1 MGFSLDEYIK
11 TNSRKNTGLDGAKS
25 DSSSG
30 FSLDQYLISKKDPG
44 PDLNNWFQNR
54 QSLTK
59 QILDTVNG
67 ERFVYKPSNDVE
79 SYVEQSG
86 GSIDDLIRQGLNMR
100 NRFSENK
107 DSYDAKYGPGTSD
120 KVYRDISLAIR
131 QMEGL
136 RTGLAKEQAYRN
148 QFQNETEFQN
158 YLIASGDEAAAESV
172 MSGLEKSKAENEQ
185 KLAELRAQ
193 LDKTGDKWYT
203 KSLGSLLSERKPIQD
218 QIKELEKQ
226 QKSIQDQYSRY
237 YYTIDNREKLA
248 AIKEDPDANA
258 LYESANLLRSDMEK
272 VSAIESEVL
281 YHKGDKEVPG
291 YKAYLKDK
299 YGLTED
305 AIKNFSI
312 GGGGFM
318 YSENGYGNLHQ
329 LYEDLENQLNATKGQ
344 LSEKG
349 YDYDRII
356 GYEQSLEDAEEYR
369 KKQKEWEQY
378 ADKDFLSGLSAS
390 ISSVIMSPFQ
400 GLDYIRLWI
409 NNAGHNDVNDLE
421 NYVPLNVY
429 DMDAT
434 NYVSTIRSTVS
445 KNIEESTDWN
455 LFGEN
460 VASFLYQTGM
470 SVADSMAQV
479 ATFGS
484 GAVFLMGASAASNQA
499 KNVIE
504 RGGSNSQA
512 FWGGLAAGAAEVLFE
527 KISIDRLLKT
537 KHVTGWKSIL
547 KDKIKQSGVEAS
559 EEMLTE
565 IANILSDTAIMGESS
580 DFSMAVQAYQE
591 QGLSETEAKKQAF
604 LDCVGQV
611 AKAGVG
617 GALSGLVMGGAS
629 GVINMANR
637 NVDTRSVGNQILR
650 SGEIDLT
657 IDEGL
662 KLDSSDPLYKLA
674 EELAERQNQGKTLSP
689 KKVGQLEIGLETKAL
704 EQIESLRNQMAHGL
718 DGDAQN
724 GAETAPLGTV
734 YTKPETVQ
742 NRPSSV
748 QYGNP
753 ANTASDTN
761 APVSFNV
768 ETATPMDAQARMG
781 NTDVTVQGVAS
792 VRDGDV
798 TVTLSDGTN
807 VPLYDV
813 EIADPQI
820 RQLYDTASKYDTN
833 TARAFVSGFDGSLP
847 ISTYQTAFDYFMTQA
862 KHGVPMG
869 EAIQYAGLAGQMMSP
884 VSVQTAYFA
893 GENLQSS
900 VTRGNMGAENG
911 TMGGMKNVSV
921 RQDTGSVLGRRGFQ
935 SDNGRIRGKN
945 EEAGRRGN
953 EEPGVRETTGREQI
967 SSKGRTTKA
976 EGGKSRE
983 VDKRRYI
990 HREIRASESSDAAL
1004 ETISFDEVGPEL
1016 YSKAQKHVVEVG
1028 KKYGKTVYYVRR
1040 GDPINIG
1047 GRIKR
1052 MKGEAFTIPGTDI
1065 VFAAHDTKADFIHHE
1080 LFHQFL
1086 ALNRH
1091 QEELFLN
1098 ETKFNILSDSE
1109 KFKWYKG
1116 RAEIYYPQYISKLDV
1131 MNSIIIEEITCD
1143 LCEYAMSGSEKMYN
1157 RLNGLFEGNTLETLA
1172 EQARGVFEANREAA
1186 QKNAA
1191 VETGGETRYYLEGY
1205 TDHQKENWAGSKS
1218 IVVYESDAQLEQF
1231 IDDALNKRNLDK
1243 KMYFGRV
1250 PSDLAQR
1257 VMDETGMD
1265 IDGYNCTIQAQEIRK
1280 ILVHSHGNEA
1290 FERARG
1296 QRAITKED
1304 IMNIPEVISSPDS
1317 ISLSRKLYEGKPVIR
1332 FSKTI
1337 NGRTTVVSYV
1347 SRKHRDLAVQTM
1359 YASTKKGSLATATDA
1374 PASGPLSLTPET
1386 TGGTAS
1392 NNSIG
1397 ENPSTVNTSIPKRSK
1412 RDTESRYYLDEE
1424 HDSEGRPLTKEQA
1437 DFFKDSK
1444 VRLDDDGEYWYGEG
1458 NLMPVYHATS
1468 DDFTVFDRGKL
1479 GENTDSNAND
1489 EYLAATAHVGFWFNS
1504 QEDMGEKMGVSRVEK
1519 VYLNITRPYEAGTVE
1534 GLASEIAGTEGDT
1547 PYEKGENFADW
1558 LSWNGYDGV
1567 MVRDEEFGGLS
1578 FVALRP
1584 DQIKRVDNNTPT
1596 SDPDIRFY
1604 MDDAVEEVKGVTAY
1618 HGITAEDLDGA
1629 VQSGL
1634 PPIHKNGTGDISLI
1648 FRPEA
1653 SLSYDTET
1661 PARDTDFGSRL
1672 SSIAERMAGLRT
1684 ADMMEASRALLDV
1697 LSRSRTKEDIRKS
1710 LESLG
1715 KFAVTDDLVADI
1727 FSLSGEM
1734 ANSSGVEY
1742 RETAGLEDVEAAI
1755 IPDTLDGN
1763 LKNQLEAAGIK
1774 TVEYKAGDNADR
1786 VRALNEAPELR
1797 FFLEDV
1803 SPVDVD
1809 LLTEENQT
1817 LREQVNTLREEFK
1830 LTKGHKAKPGS
1841 LEKLAD
1847 SILKET
1853 RSSYDK
1859 GTLVKNL
1866 EALFDYIAN
1875 DPDSNFD
1882 EAMDVSVDI
1891 ANSVLRESSD
1901 LDSSLYDHYK
1911 DMREYFRK
1919 TAISL
1924 PQDIRSGMDYE
1935 RFRKE
1940 HFGGIRLTNDG
1951 ASLDSLW
1958 PEISGKWPEFFSP
1971 DTPIQEQPQAV
1982 ADALR
1987 TVKPSYVNPYGMDST
2002 EAAYD
2007 LAMRMYEEYFNI
2019 PEIHTFADKK
2029 KAELN
2034 QLRAKY
2040 ENRIHAIRKGYEARE
2055 QALIQEQRQKRKDL
2069 KDENRLRLAAQME
2082 KVREQR
2088 KAASAKR
2095 QESALVRRYKPRI
2108 IRDTMELGRWLTH
2121 PTDKKHVPEPFRKA
2135 VAEFVNTIDF
2145 SSNRLNSKGKPTM
2158 RTLAMQKLSNQM
2170 NTIPKSESGTFEEA
2184 KAIFESADPDLIPN
2198 MADLIQNAE
2207 RVRIE
2212 DMTGAQLGELAHV
2225 VSALKSMLTNANNL
2239 IAGEQTRQAET
2250 VAQGIHLDLAG
2261 HKNAREYTWPI
2272 GFGKRLM
2279 SYDMMDAPSYFEEL
2293 GGTAYNELYR
2303 PLRRA
2308 FDRKIR
2314 NTAEAVAY
2322 MQRLLKGVDTDT
2334 WSGPKAKKHTF
2345 KVKGG
2350 TVSLNTAQI
2359 MSLYELSKR
2368 DQARGHILGGGIR
2381 PSDTVKGT
2389 RIDKAFRPIT
2399 MTAQDLAEIVG
2410 TLTPEQRMVADGIAD
2425 FFKTTAEWGNEVSM
2439 KLYGY
2444 RKFTEPNYFPIVS
2457 DKNYTTTM
2465 QGDPKH
2471 QDAILKNLG
2480 MTKSTVIGANN
2491 PIMVEDIFD
2500 VFTRQADQMGSYN
2513 AFVVPLAD
2521 MNKVI
2526 NFKASDPGG
2535 EVRGSVKE
2543 SIERA
2548 LGHDAISYWNK
2559 LVEDINGV
2567 SKQTPPTIG
2576 DKLLSNMKAAAVGA
2590 NLRVIIQQ
2598 PTAYLRAAA
2607 LIDPKYL
2614 AKGLAAKSDIDEMN
2628 QYAPIAYWKDLG
2640 FFEMDTARGM
2650 KDILMNRNGLRDIAM
2665 KPASWADS
2673 KTWGKLW
2680 NAVKAEI
2687 QDTTDLN
2694 PGSVEFLEAAGE
2706 RFSEII
2712 DRTQVVD
2719 SVLHRSQMM
2728 RSEKFIDKTVT
2739 SFMSEPTKSYNMLRS
2754 AVRDVQKNGWK
2765 RAGKR
2770 LVRVSVTHT
2779 VTSIATALAAALIDA
2794 MRDDDKEKSWAEK
2807 YLSAAGENTL
2817 DNLSPLNMLPY
2828 LRDAA
2833 SLLSGYSLTRQEM
2846 AGLTDVVNAGRNWVS
2861 YFQGDSK
2868 YSIAWLIK
2876 NSAASISKLTG
2887 IPVAAAT
2894 REFEALIRGGIQ
2906 ALDKIGVPTTRMEY
2920 ILDTFYYPVIPKNAS
2935 RYAQYVYDAYKEDN
2949 TNLAQDVMGAM
2960 NEGGIDDDKI
2970 GYYMRKILRE
2980 QDERI
2985 AEAGK
2990 AKMDGNMS
2998 EYAEIVREINREG
3011 FSQDW
3016 IVGAVDGWISS
3027 QKNAE
3032 KEASAPSEKVESES
3046 KSQASLFE
3054 NSDVVTS
3061 LEAGNLSEAKTVIQD
3076 LLSNGKEESSIRSS
3090 ITRHY
3095 KPVYQDLYRKKDEAG
3110 MRRIREMLV
3119 DLGIGYKSG
3128 DFTRWIQDM
3137 N

>member
-1 MGFSLDEYIK
+1 MGFSLDDYIHK
-11 TNSRKNTGLDGAKS
+11 KGSVDNQENRNVWSKETG
-25 DSSSG
+25 G
-30 FSLDQYLISKKDPG
+30 FSLDRYIEGKRSPA
-44 PDLNNWFQNR
+44 PDLNSWFQDTTSALDSISKQAEAWKNTYKSPSEIDTSVGQYTQNINDLIRRGLRLNTQFSENRSVYDANYGDGTSTSAIEDINTAIGMLEKTR
-54 QSLTK
+54 QSLS
-59 QILDTVNG
+59 QERDFRNSLGG
-67 ERFVYKPSNDVE
+67 EK
-79 SYVEQSG
+79 
-86 GSIDDLIRQGLNMR
+86 
-100 NRFSENK
+100 
-107 DSYDAKYGPGTSD
+107 
-120 KVYRDISLAIR
+120 
-131 QMEGL
+131 
-136 RTGLAKEQAYRN
+136 
-148 QFQNETEFQN
+148 EFQD

-237 YYTIDNREKLA
+237 YYTIDNRKKQA

-258 LYESANLLRSDMEK
+258 LYESADVLRSDIDK
-272 VSAIESEVL
+272 VNAIADEVL
-281 YHKGDKEVPG
+281 FNKGNPKVPE
-291 YKAYLKDK
+291 YKQYLNEK
-299 YGLTED
+299 YGLTEE
-305 AIKNFSI
+305 AIKNFDI
-312 GGGGFM
+312 GGGGFK
-318 YSENGYGNLHQ
+318 YSENGYGNLWQ

-344 LSEKG
+344 LSESG
-349 YDYDRII
+349 YDYDRMT
-356 GYEQSLEDAEEYR
+356 GYEQILADAEEYR
-369 KKQKEWEQY
+369 KEQEEWEKY
-378 ADKDFLSGLSAS
+378 ADEHPIASS
-390 ISSVIMSPFQ
+390 ISSVVMSPFQ
-400 GLDYIRLWI
+400 GLDYIRLGI
-409 NNAGHNDVNDLE
+409 NNIGHNDVNDPE

-434 NYVSTIRSTVS
+434 NFVSTIRSTVS

-455 LFGEN
+455 LFGQN

-470 SVADSMAQV
+470 SVADSAAQV
-479 ATFGS
+479 AAFGNAS
-484 GAVFLMGASAASNQA
+484 VFLMGASAASNQA

-512 FWGGLAAGAAEVLFE
+512 FWGGLAAGAAEALFE
-527 KISIDRLLKT
+527 KISVDRLLKP
-537 KHVTGWKSIL
+537 KSITGWKSLL
-547 KDKIKQSGVEAS
+547 KETVKQAGVEAS

-604 LDCVGQV
+604 LDCIGQV
-611 AKAGVG
+611 AWAGAG
-617 GALSGLVMGGAS
+617 GALSGGVMGGAAGS
-629 GVINMANR
+629 LSIANR

-704 EQIESLRNQMAHGL
+704 EQIESLRNQMAQGL

-900 VTRGNMGAENG
+900 VARGNMGAENG
-911 TMGGMKNVSV
+911 TMGG
-921 RQDTGSVLGRRGFQ
+921 T
-935 SDNGRIRGKN
+935 DNGEKNLFGRHPGRKDARNSKRPGDSKAVGKSQTRADRTSI
-945 EEAGRRGN
+945 ETEAGRAEFESVRKESLN
-953 EEPGVRETTGREQI
+953 EKQKRNAAIAKEYGYDLYHVPSGSEILFDGKPRVMDGTAFIRSGFDAI
-967 SSKGRTTKA
+967 FA
-976 EGGKSRE
+976 EA
-983 VDKRRYI
+983 DT
-990 HREIRASESSDAAL
+990 DA
-1004 ETISFDEVGPEL
+1004 D
-1016 YSKAQKHVVEVG
+1016 
-1028 KKYGKTVYYVRR
+1028 YV
-1040 GDPINIG
+1040 
-1047 GRIKR
+1047 
-1052 MKGEAFTIPGTDI
+1052 F
-1065 VFAAHDTKADFIHHE
+1065 HE
-1080 LFHQFL
+1080 LFHQFMRQNKHGEGRFL
-1086 ALNRH
+1086 EAAQRRIDYNS
-1091 QEELFLN
+1091 EEFSFYNIGCL
-1098 ETKFNILSDSE
+1098 ET
-1109 KFKWYKG
+1109 YKD
-1116 RAEIYYPQYISKLDV
+1116 RYSTDIVL
-1131 MNSIIIEEITCD
+1131 EEITCD

-1157 RLNGLFEGNTLETLA
+1157 RLNGLFEGDSLETLA
-1172 EQARGVFEANREAA
+1172 EQARGVFEANREAV

-1191 VETGGETRYYLEGY
+1191 AETGSETRYYLEGY

-1359 YASTKKGSLATATDA
+1359 YTSTKKGSLATATDA

-1397 ENPSTVNTSIPKRSK
+1397 ENPGTVNTSIPKRSK

-1424 HDSEGRPLTKEQA
+1424 HDSEGRRLTKEQA

-1504 QEDMGEKMGVSRVEK
+1504 QEDMGVKMGVSRVEK

-1672 SSIAERMAGLRT
+1672 SSIAERMAGRRT

-1742 RETAGLEDVEAAI
+1742 RETAGLEDVDAAI

-1882 EAMDVSVDI
+1882 EALDVSVDI

-1901 LDSSLYDHYK
+1901 LDSSLYNHYK

-2389 RIDKAFRPIT
+2389 QVDKAFRPVT
-2399 MTAQDLAEIVG
+2399 LTAQDLAEIVG

-2457 DKNYTTTM
+2457 DKNYITTM
-2465 QGDPKH
+2465 QGDLKH

-2480 MTKSTVIGANN
+2480 MTKSTVTGANN

-2590 NLRVIIQQ
+2590 NMRVIIQQ

-2665 KPASWADS
+2665 KPAGWADS

-2687 QDTTDLN
+2687 QDTTDLKL
-2694 PGSVEFLEAAGE
+2694 GSVEFLEAAGE

-2770 LVRVSVTHT
+2770 LVRVAVTHT

-2833 SLLSGYSLTRQEM
+2833 SLFSGYSLTRQEM

-2998 EYAEIVREINREG
+2998 EYAEIVREISREG

-3032 KEASAPSEKVESES
+3032 KEVSAPSEKVESES
-3046 KSQASLFE
+3046 KSEASLFE